1 MGNACAYAAHG
12 QDQRDSMGRAYRS
25 APKDQLQ
32 TVKEEADGE
41 ISDAEATRRIF
52 DRAARAQELEQ
63 ELRDYEQE
71 VSDIRAELGQERARR
86 DEAVAQTREK
96 YENEIEYLQNQIDR
110 LQRTNLKILEQR
122 EENTD
127 LQVYVDERR
136 EWEQASW
143 FTRQKWKLFGKD

>member
-1 MGNACAYAAHG
+1 MPAHVLRMARINATVWDEHI
-12 QDQRDSMGRAYRS
+12 DHL
-25 APKDQLQ
+25 K
-32 TVKEEADGE
+32 TVKEEADSE

-52 DRAARAQELEQ
+52 DRAARVQELEQ
-63 ELRDYEQE
+63 ELRDCEQE
-71 VSDIRAELGQERARR
+71 MRDVRAELEQERARR
-86 DEAVAQTREK
+86 DEVVAQTREELREE

-136 EWEQASW
+136 EWERASW

>member
-1 MGNACAYAAHG
+1 MARINATVWDEHI
-12 QDQRDSMGRAYRS
+12 
-25 APKDQLQ
+25 DQLE

-52 DRAARAQELEQ
+52 DRAARVQELEQ
-63 ELRDYEQE
+63 DLRDCEQE
-71 VSDIRAELGQERARR
+71 VGDIRAELEQERARR
-86 DEAVAQTREK
+86 DEAVAQTREELREE
-96 YENEIEYLQNQIDR
+96 YEHEIEYLQNQIDR

>member
-1 MGNACAYAAHG
+1 M
-12 QDQRDSMGRAYRS
+12 DQITLRI
-25 APKDQLQ
+25 PEETLEEIEQ
-32 TVKEEADGE
+32 EADEHNVSRSEYIRDVLESRENTDELQKEHKRDVDELQSEHERE
-41 ISDAEATRRIF
+41 IE
-52 DRAARAQELEQ
+52 
-63 ELRDYEQE
+63 ELREE
-71 VSDIRAELGQERARR
+71 
-86 DEAVAQTREK
+86 

>member
-1 MGNACAYAAHG
+1 MARINATV
-12 QDQRDSMGRAYRS
+12 RDEHV
-25 APKDQLQ
+25 DQLE
-32 TVKEEADGE
+32 TVKEEADSE

-52 DRAARAQELEQ
+52 DRAARVQELEQ
-63 ELRDYEQE
+63 ELRDCEQE
-71 VSDIRAELGQERARR
+71 AGDIRAELEQERARR
-86 DEAVAQTREK
+86 DEAVAQTREELREE
-96 YENEIEYLQNQIDR
+96 YENEIEHLQNQIDR

-127 LQVYVDERR
+127 LQVYVDGRR